1 MGYSVIT
8 ACDGPQSFLDV
19 LLYSCGWSLLMNSD
33 GDDSDNDNDI
43 DSDNGGRS
51 AVPPPWID
59 TDTSSMLW
67 RLPNCI
73 ISDIRMP
80 GGVDGVQLLELLR
93 QVDDTTTSSDSGE
106 DNVQKGKKGRRR
118 SKKEQQIR
126 SNNEYDGKDD
136 FELLDAI
143 VGSSSGSNKNKDGGS
158 PTTPGAIGK
167 QSQRSNQ
174 DAAGKIVTAI
184 DQAKQKL
191 AVIRDTLSYH
201 QEEEAASNKSNNL
214 NNNNKSLQQ
223 QQYPTSLLQIPVIL
237 LTAKAMVSDR
247 IVGFKAGANN
257 YLPKPFR
264 PEELLGMVDSLL
276 RKQERERREWR
287 DDNAVGDGGSNE
299 VVVDDDRYIDELA
312 MSYSASAQQIKDLT
326 AELVEIKNLLK
337 EEAQRETNIKL
348 EQEEMDRLTKL
359 LPNAL
364 WMFLN
369 NDRRKNRLF
378 TKDHIRSILLF
389 CFNDASLV
397 RWRKSTVTRDEL
409 LIELERLN
417 DEDPD
422 ILKNFLD
429 DR

>member
-1 MGYSVIT
+1 MGYSTIT

-19 LLYSCGWSLLMNSD
+19 LLYSCGWPLLTNRDDDGDNSD
-33 GDDSDNDNDI
+33 DDDG
-43 DSDNGGRS
+43 NGRL
-51 AVPPPWID
+51 AMPPPWID
-59 TDTSSMLW
+59 TETSSMLW

-93 QVDDTTTSSDSGE
+93 QVDDTNSSDSSE
-106 DNVQKGKKGRRR
+106 DDVKKKKKGRRR
-118 SKKEQQIR
+118 SSKKDQRIT

-143 VGSSSGSNKNKDGGS
+143 VGSSSSKNNDGTG
-158 PTTPGAIGK
+158 TTAGAIGK
-167 QSQRSNQ
+167 QSQSNNQ

-191 AVIRDTLSYH
+191 TVIRDTLSYH
-201 QEEEAASNKSNNL
+201 QEEEASSNKSNN
-214 NNNNKSLQQ
+214 NSFQQQEQQQQ

-276 RKQERERREWR
+276 RKQERERRELR
-287 DDNAVGDGGSNE
+287 NRNAVGDGGSMEEE
-299 VVVDDDRYIDELA
+299 VVDGKYIDELE
-312 MSYSASAQQIKDLT
+312 MYSASAQQIKDLT
-326 AELVEIKNLLK
+326 TELVEIKNLLK
-337 EEAQRETNIKL
+337 EEAQRDTNIKL
-348 EQEEMDRLTKL
+348 EQEEMERLTKL

-369 NDRRKNRLF
+369 NDRRNRLF

-389 CFNDASLV
+389 CFNDASLA
-397 RWRKSTVTRDEL
+397 RKNTAKKDEL